1 MSHTTEYDSPTGT
14 AVRHTVSAPAD
25 RHGHTDTAVSNAD
38 RTDTPHSLSGWAV
51 FLLGAIFA
59 VMGIVG
65 AAGAYGT
72 YRNMQGAFH
81 DSGTALGLVA
91 AGEGATAVLG
101 LTLIGLTLISR
112 PYPLAFR
119 LGLWLI
125 PIVGSVAGWV
135 VAEDDRHA
143 AVYAITPLA
152 MTAAAELAGYLA
164 RSIVVH
170 RTGTDAE
177 AARRTGE
184 TLRLIEF
191 HQARA
196 QHHPSTSTR
205 QRSEKAAWR
214 LAKRLGRDDPA
225 LGSAL
230 SAAYAH
236 RTTTA
241 AVAALDTLYGRT
253 DTADTAPAAV
263 PLPVAPA
270 TPLPALSAPLQ
281 QPAPEPAP
289 VIDTAPEETV
299 LVVPQQ
305 PTHPVPDVEE
315 TPLAV
320 EPEPTPAAEH
330 APTEV
335 PGQLPFDAFD
345 TDQDDTEA
353 PADTADTDDEIV
365 PGSVPKP
372 GVRLTDVE
380 LDAVVHMIRTET
392 DPPLSY
398 RDMETRFR
406 DGRYIAGAAR
416 LRAAWERVTAG
427 DPAALEG

>member
-1 MSHTTEYDSPTGT
+1 M
-14 AVRHTVSAPAD
+14 
-25 RHGHTDTAVSNAD
+25 
-38 RTDTPHSLSGWAV
+38 
-51 FLLGAIFA
+51 FLLGTIFA
-59 VMGIVG
+59 VMAIVG

-72 YRNMQGAFH
+72 YRNMQAAFH

-112 PYPLAFR
+112 PYPTAFR
-119 LGLWLI
+119 VGLWLI
-125 PIVGSVAGWV
+125 PTVGSAAGLV
-135 VAEDDRHA
+135 VAEDGRHA

-225 LGSAL
+225 LGTAL

-253 DTADTAPAAV
+253 DTADTAPDTV

-270 TPLPALSAPLQ
+270 APLPALPAPLQ

-289 VIDTAPEETV
+289 VIDTAPEETAP
-299 LVVPQQ
+299 VVPQQ
-305 PTHPVPDVEE
+305 PTHPVPDAAEM
-315 TPLAV
+315 PPAV

-345 TDQDDTEA
+345 TDQDDADA
-353 PADTADTDDEIV
+353 PADTADTATDTDDETV
-365 PGSVPKP
+365 PGSVPQP

-406 DGRYIAGAAR
+406 DGRYIASAAR